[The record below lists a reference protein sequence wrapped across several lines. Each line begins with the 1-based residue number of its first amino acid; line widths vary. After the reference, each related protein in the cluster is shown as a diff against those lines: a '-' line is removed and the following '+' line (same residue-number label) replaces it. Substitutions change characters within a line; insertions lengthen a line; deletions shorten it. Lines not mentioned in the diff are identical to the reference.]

1 MFTKRAL
8 RVLLADRAGSARR
21 AVASTLSSVDG
32 VVLAG
37 EVGERDDLAGALRR
51 TRSDVLVIDDR
62 LLRDGDHV
70 LAGLGLQDTG
80 LRVVVLGVD
89 DDPAFAARARRL
101 GASAWV
107 AKDRADEE
115 LPALLR

>member
-1 MFTKRAL
+1 MSV

-21 AVASTLSSVDG
+21 ALASTLSSVDG

-37 EVGERDDLAGALRR
+37 EVGDHDDLAGALFR

-70 LAGLGLQDTG
+70 LADLGTENTG

-101 GASAWV
+101 GAEAWV

-115 LPALLR
+115 LPALLDAR